1 MFAPGLLGMFCQEK
15 EKKMFPI
22 LAAGRGDGT
31 RPSRNNK
38 RRNDYAAGGFQFF
51 FLPLS
56 IFDLSINISPYVYV
70 VYMYF
75 LLRLRWKQ

>member
-1 MFAPGLLGMFCQEK
+1 MFCQEK

-51 FLPLS
+51 FFCHSPFS
-56 IFDLSINISPYVYV
+56 I
-70 VYMYF
+70 
-75 LLRLRWKQ
+75 